1 MNKQLINYLL
11 DYFYFE
17 YEVQSV
23 TLVGSIEEKNILEV
37 SDIDIVII
45 VNKLTKNLY
54 HKIINHANEINLNK
68 LGIDLKPK
76 INPTFGPLKFDDKD
90 SLVLHLMIYD
100 TESHKQ
106 HVLSSPFTCYDW
118 ERSSNYVGL
127 SLKEI
132 FPVINLLPQDFK
144 YARRGFEDYMRD
156 LENMTISYREY
167 SFSKDIPELVTRNF
181 SINPQHVTE
190 FCYHI
195 IFNTM
200 TNFIK
205 LVEKS
210 NSKYFNEEFL
220 SKWSE
225 ISNLN
230 FKKYN
235 DFFQSLEY
243 KKKHNVGSKKSDIL
257 ETRNFLEDFYHRVL
271 SGHFSNQGLF
281 IRHCETEFNDGRF
294 FGRKLDTNIDSVD
307 LKKIA
312 QVKYKKENINKYITS
327 PLKRCVDSMEKLN
340 LINFETSNNLLEM
353 DYGEAEGLF
362 FEEFKIKYPKIVNQW
377 KDGKDEP
384 FPSGENYAMVYERLS
399 NYLNF
404 LKNHNCFL
412 MTHQGVVRSFIGYNL
427 NIDISKWYLL
437 NIPHL
442 EPIGY
447 INLNEEFYLDINRKL
462 LYKIF
467 KDYIKELH
475 CNT

>member
-11 DYFYFE
+11 DYFYSE
-17 YEVQSV
+17 HEVQSV
-23 TLVGSIEEKNILEV
+23 TLVGSLEEKNILEV
-37 SDIDIVII
+37 SDVDIVII
-45 VNKLTKNLY
+45 VNKLTKDLY
-54 HKIINHANEINLNK
+54 QKIISHAKKINLNK
-68 LGIDLKPK
+68 LDINLKPK

-100 TESHKQ
+100 NESHKQ

-118 ERSSNYVGL
+118 ERSTNYIGM

-167 SFSKDIPELVTRNF
+167 SFTKDTPELITKYF
-181 SINPQHVTE
+181 PINPKHVTE
-190 FCYHI
+190 FCYHVM
-195 IFNTM
+195 FNTI

-205 LVEKS
+205 LIEKS
-210 NSKYFNEEFL
+210 NSKYFNKEFL

-230 FKKYN
+230 FKKYH
-235 DFFQSLEY
+235 DFFQSLERN
-243 KKKHNVGSKKSDIL
+243 KKHGVGSKKSDIL
-257 ETRNFLEDFYHRVL
+257 ETRNFLEDFYHIVL
-271 SGHFSNQGLF
+271 SSHFSNQGFF
-281 IRHCETEFNDGRF
+281 IRHCETELNDGRF
-294 FGRKLDTNIDSVD
+294 FGRKLDNSINSVD
-307 LKKIA
+307 SQKIA
-312 QVKYKKENINKYITS
+312 QIEYTKEDISKYISS
-327 PLKRCVDSMEKLN
+327 PLKRCVESMEKLN

-362 FEEFKIKYPKIVNQW
+362 FDEFKIKYPNIVNQW
-377 KDGKDEP
+377 KYGNDEP
-384 FPSGENYAMVYERLS
+384 FPNGENYAMVYERLQK
-399 NYLNF
+399 F
-404 LKNHNCFL
+404 LYIIKNHNCFL
-412 MTHQGVVRSFIGYNL
+412 MTHQGVIRSFIGYNF
-427 NIDISKWYLL
+427 NIDISKWHLL

-447 INLNEEFYLDINRKL
+447 VNLNEDFYLDINRKF

-467 KDYIKELH
+467 KNYTKEQD
-475 CNT
+475 